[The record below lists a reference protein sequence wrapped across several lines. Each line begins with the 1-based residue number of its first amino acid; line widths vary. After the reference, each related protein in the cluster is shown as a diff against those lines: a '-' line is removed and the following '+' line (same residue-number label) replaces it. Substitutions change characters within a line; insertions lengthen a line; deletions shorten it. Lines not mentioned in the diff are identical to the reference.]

1 MDFQGRGC
9 SAPPNSPLP
18 SLGKSLREM
27 AALTEA
33 PRGTPAGPGENTAA
47 PKRSFQTTTVR
58 RAVCTG
64 LSPPRHSGKGRPR
77 HRRLWSTENWPSELP
92 GPGFSSWHLP
102 RSLCSTMVARPS
114 LNSHFTGGEAEARGG
129 SGPRGQQAAGADC
142 GPDPLPWV
150 PFPVQPRSS
159 PGGPAA
165 LRSHRWCRDLGLRA
179 WSPEAQVPP
188 IGPSTRKPPKPS
200 EIHQGEDGGPVRVRR
215 DDWGAC

>member
-129 SGPRGQQAAGADC
+129 SGPRGSRQQGLTAALTPCPG
-142 GPDPLPWV
+142 
-150 PFPVQPRSS
+150 S
-159 PGGPAA
+159 PSRCSPAA
-165 LRSHRWCRDLGLRA
+165 HLAAPPHSGATGGAGTWGSGPGAPRLRSLPSALPLGSHPNPLKYTRERT
-179 WSPEAQVPP
+179 EA
-188 IGPSTRKPPKPS
+188 R
-200 EIHQGEDGGPVRVRR
+200 
-215 DDWGAC
+215 